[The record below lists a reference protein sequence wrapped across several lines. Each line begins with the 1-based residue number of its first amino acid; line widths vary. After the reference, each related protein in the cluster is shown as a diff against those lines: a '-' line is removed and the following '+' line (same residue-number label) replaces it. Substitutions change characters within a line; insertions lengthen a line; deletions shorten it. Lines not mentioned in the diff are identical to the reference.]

1 MTNLINKIKNIGNWI
16 KENPKKMIAGAGLAG
31 LIALTSIKDNV
42 HFGSVELNNPQENQ
56 YVWGLFP
63 ETEINGEN
71 SRGNIYTFGLFAGRN
86 ELRNNS
92 QITGNMNVYGLF
104 AGLNELRNNS
114 QITGNMNAYGLF
126 AGENDLENNSQI
138 TGDISNKGILVNNG
152 VAGFSLGSNDVKN
165 LQNYVVKQEKK

>member
-71 SRGNIYTFGLFAGRN
+71 SRGNIYTFGLLVGRN
-86 ELRNNS
+86 DLE
-92 QITGNMNVYGLF
+92 
-104 AGLNELRNNS
+104 NNS
-114 QITGNMNAYGLF
+114 QITGNMNAYGLV
-126 AGENDLENNSQI
+126 AGGNILKKNSQI
-138 TGDISNKGILVNNG
+138 TGNISNKGFLVKNS
-152 VAGFSLGSNDVKN
+152 VAGFSFGSNDVKN